1 MGKRSQ
7 ESPQGNVHE
16 RSIMSNRYRKKRL
29 CIFLTEDEERI
40 LNAKVKMSGIRS
52 KSEYVR
58 QLITD
63 GFVYHIDF
71 AEMQRYNFLLSNI
84 SNNVNQ
90 IAHRINETR
99 SIYQTDIVEVKKEMK
114 KLWQLQRSML
124 SNLPLEKQ

>member
-1 MGKRSQ
+1 
-7 ESPQGNVHE
+7 
-16 RSIMSNRYRKKRL
+16 MSNRYRKKRL

-52 KSEYVR
+52 KSEYIR
-58 QLITD
+58 QMITD

-71 AEMQRYNFLLSNI
+71 AEIQRYNFLLSNI
-84 SNNVNQ
+84 SNNINQ

-99 SIYQTDIVEVKKEMK
+99 SIFRPDIDEVKKEMK

-124 SNLPLEKQ
+124 SNLPLGKQ

>member
-1 MGKRSQ
+1 
-7 ESPQGNVHE
+7 
-16 RSIMSNRYRKKRL
+16 MSNRYRKKRL

-52 KSEYVR
+52 KSEYIR
-58 QLITD
+58 QMITD

-71 AEMQRYNFLLSNI
+71 AEIQRYNFLLSNI
-84 SNNVNQ
+84 SNNINQ

-99 SIYQTDIVEVKKEMK
+99 SIFQPDIDEVKKEMK